1 VDTNTPGQIKLVA
14 TGGPPVW
21 NGGSSFTSNWSD
33 SGNWG
38 GVTIVPGDSLFFE
51 GPGRLNNVNDTPAD
65 TSYTDLNFVA
75 GAGAFVLNG
84 NPIALGGNVVN
95 NSSNPQTIDLAL
107 DFGGSRTLNGA
118 TAPLIIGGGLTN
130 TANGTTL
137 TLSGSGTLT
146 NRLGATDPNTMTNI
160 ISVSSN
166 ANWALLDNS
175 SATPITAPVQLDI
188 VGGTLTFGSAGSAP
202 NLNSTAIANNS
213 RIGNVPGAAAALNM
227 VNGTLTIAARLNT
240 GTAANSLAAIN
251 QTGGTLNIG
260 SLLQISDGSSAAYST
275 VTVTGGSLNVGD
287 SGGPNNLFLAS
298 RGTGIVTVATSG
310 LISCATLDMSRNAA
324 GNTLG
329 SVGIINLNGGGTLV
343 ANRLGTATSAAQTG
357 GAPTATLNFNGGT
370 LRAGASSTTFI
381 QGSTVA
387 PITPI
392 VCIVKLGGA
401 ILDTTN
407 FNDTILEPLQHDAAL
422 GGTPDGGLVK
432 KGSGTLTLAVNGTYT
447 GPTTVTEGTL
457 AVNGSLTAT
466 AVTVANNGTLAGTGT
481 AGTSVTVNAG
491 GTLSPATATTTGT
504 LNVAGNVVLQAGST
518 NVMQLNHTA
527 ATSDQ
532 VRASAAAATT
542 ITYGGTLVVT
552 NLSGSLT
559 GTDTFKLFSATN
571 YTGAFSSL
579 SPTIPQPGL
588 AWDTSTLA
596 TDGILRFTVTANTT
610 PTNLTAVLNGN
621 QLTLSWPADHT
632 GWHLQ
637 VQTNSVSVGIGN
649 NWVNVPGSDLVNS
662 MTFTIDSANDA
673 VFYRMIFP

>member
-1 VDTNTPGQIKLVA
+1 
-14 TGGPPVW
+14 
-21 NGGSSFTSNWSD
+21 
-33 SGNWG
+33 
-38 GVTIVPGDSLFFE
+38 
-51 GPGRLNNVNDTPAD
+51 
-65 TSYTDLNFVA
+65 
-75 GAGAFVLNG
+75 
-84 NPIALGGNVVN
+84 
-95 NSSNPQTIDLAL
+95 
-107 DFGGSRTLNGA
+107 
-118 TAPLIIGGGLTN
+118 
-130 TANGTTL
+130 
-137 TLSGSGTLT
+137 
-146 NRLGATDPNTMTNI
+146 
-160 ISVSSN
+160 
-166 ANWALLDNS
+166 
-175 SATPITAPVQLDI
+175 
-188 VGGTLTFGSAGSAP
+188 
-202 NLNSTAIANNS
+202 
-213 RIGNVPGAAAALNM
+213 
-227 VNGTLTIAARLNT
+227 
-240 GTAANSLAAIN
+240 
-251 QTGGTLNIG
+251 
-260 SLLQISDGSSAAYST
+260 
-275 VTVTGGSLNVGD
+275 
-287 SGGPNNLFLAS
+287 
-298 RGTGIVTVATSG
+298 
-310 LISCATLDMSRNAA
+310 
-324 GNTLG
+324 
-329 SVGIINLNGGGTLV
+329 
-343 ANRLGTATSAAQTG
+343 
-357 GAPTATLNFNGGT
+357 
-370 LRAGASSTTFI
+370 
-381 QGSTVA
+381 
-387 PITPI
+387 
-392 VCIVKLGGA
+392 VKAGGA
-401 ILDTTN
+401 IIDTTN

-432 KGSGTLTLAVNGTYT
+432 NGSGTLTLAVNGTYT